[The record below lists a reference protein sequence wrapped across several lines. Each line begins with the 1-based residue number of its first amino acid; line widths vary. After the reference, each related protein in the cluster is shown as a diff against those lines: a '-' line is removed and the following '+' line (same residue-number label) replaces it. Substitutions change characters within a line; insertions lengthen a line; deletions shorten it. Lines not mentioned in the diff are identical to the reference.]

1 MIKKLLNNNKKLMKS
16 SKKIETEKKQLL
28 IKKCKITMN
37 KTIENFKQMASRIKR
52 KLFKGGNQD
61 KNKNDEINNH
71 TIHSNKTSS
80 KNE

>member
-1 MIKKLLNNNKKLMKS
+1 
-16 SKKIETEKKQLL
+16 
-28 IKKCKITMN
+28 
-37 KTIENFKQMASRIKR
+37 MASRIKR